1 MKHNESFGICFIG
14 IDVKGFKLMILFTL
28 GSITIEA
35 KGTFLKNIIKNHTGQ
50 NFDLVMISLYKKNYP
65 IIIRT
70 ALYLTSLAIGSVVT
84 EKCEL

>member
-14 IDVKGFKLMILFTL
+14 IDVKGFKLMILITL

-50 NFDLVMISLYKKNYP
+50 NFDLVMKSLYKKTTQSSSERP
-65 IIIRT
+65 HI
-70 ALYLTSLAIGSVVT
+70 
-84 EKCEL
+84 